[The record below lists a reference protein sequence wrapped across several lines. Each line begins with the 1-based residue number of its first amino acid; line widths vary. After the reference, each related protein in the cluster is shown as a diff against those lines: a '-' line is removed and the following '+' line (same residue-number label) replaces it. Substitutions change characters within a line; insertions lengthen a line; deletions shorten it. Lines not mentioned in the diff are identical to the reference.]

1 MGLCMA
7 NFAHDKYEGF
17 APVALRSLA
26 PPPRESVLDR
36 DVVSLCAR
44 QRQLLEFAF
53 RLADNGHTHVGN
65 LLALSRYTLLD
76 LADGQD
82 DLVAGLELILGHLG
96 LALNHPA
103 LDWQPPR
110 PDQIDALLD

>member
-1 MGLCMA
+1 MA
-7 NFAHDKYEGF
+7 ILANDKYDGF
-17 APVALRSLA
+17 APAAPRSLA
-26 PPPRESVLDR
+26 PPRRESVLDR

-53 RLADNGHTHVGN
+53 RLADNGHSHVGD

-82 DLVAGLELILGHLG
+82 DLVEGVEHVLSHLG
-96 LALNHPA
+96 LAIGSPVPGWL
-103 LDWQPPR
+103 PPV
-110 PDQIDALLD
+110 PDLIDAQLD